1 MKLKKMLL
9 AGLLSASVFSAVG
22 CNNNNNS
29 SSEPIVYDQT
39 VYTEGGNRRLAA
51 DPDTSVV
58 DSFIDLV
65 ISQGGE
71 LVTGGISTYA
81 KFVVL
86 NLLKECGID
95 LRDATTKT
103 LEKIQQQL
111 DQIEARIK
119 ALAERSETIHAEDV
133 FSDLLKELANAQNVY
148 IPLAVYSLGDLVDME
163 NDDSYTEEEV
173 EEVRQA
179 FYNNTVK
186 DLKIN
191 GSPLATYVTTLAGH
205 ILQPNPADTSK
216 DILYYYTL
224 TLGTPDKW
232 SIQRYKNVRNFL
244 AYVDSTL
251 VQCANLAKYQM
262 YYLALGKDR
271 ATLAAYEKIMDEM
284 AKAVNLVNQ
293 KCLNINNSLK
303 DIEDKMKN
311 SINIYLPTNTEYSTR
326 MATLTYNHN
335 DVEGND
341 SRQALLMSYVND
353 SGRHGNHQVAYSLE
367 PGEVTGRV
375 MNDFN
380 DYSKAY
386 CSSSY
391 TLHDYL
397 TYAGFYANN
406 KDLYDK
412 ALGIYNGQWYVDQYG
427 WLHDD
432 KDYSFTYYNDQ
443 GNLVRKNAY
452 QVASYHNWIGT
463 VTRTELRYLDDQYY
477 LCFAR
482 PYGNSQKLDGYYKEV
497 YMSDDKFTVMESCFF
512 APHYYSFI
520 GDKPWPLHDCW

>member
-9 AGLLSASVFSAVG
+9 AGLLSAAVSSVAG
-22 CNNNNNS
+22 CNNNQSAVEADTHNR
-29 SSEPIVYDQT
+29 IVYNLDENNKLT
-39 VYTEGGNRRLAA
+39 A
-51 DPDTSVV
+51 DPDTSIV
-58 DSFIDLV
+58 DSFIDIV

-81 KFVVL
+81 KCVVL

-119 ALAERSETIHAEDV
+119 AIAERSETIHAEDV
-133 FSDLLKELANAQNVY
+133 FNDLLKELHSVSYVY
-148 IPLAVYSLGDLVDME
+148 IPYAVYSLGDLATME
-163 NDDSYTEEEV
+163 NDDSYSEEEC
-173 EEVRQA
+173 EEAREV

-191 GSPLATYVTTLAGH
+191 GSPLASYVTTLAGS
-205 ILQPNPADTSK
+205 ILQPNPSDASK
-216 DILYYYTL
+216 DILYYYNL
-224 TLGTPDKW
+224 TLGAPDRW
-232 SIQRYKNVRNFL
+232 SIQHYKNVRNFI

-251 VQCANLAKYQM
+251 VECANLAKFQM

-271 ATLAAYEKIMDEM
+271 ATLAAYSRIMDDM
-284 AKAVNLVNQ
+284 AKAVNLVNEMF
-293 KCLNINNSLK
+293 LNVNKSLK
-303 DIEDKMKN
+303 DIEDKMN
-311 SINIYLPTNTEYSTR
+311 NHINVYIPTNTEYSTR

-341 SRQALLMSYVND
+341 SRQALLMSYSND
-353 SGRHGNHQVAYSLE
+353 SGKHGAHQVAYSLE
-367 PGEVTGRV
+367 PGEVTARV

-380 DYSKAY
+380 DFKKAY

-397 TYAGFYANN
+397 SYAGFYANN
-406 KDLYDK
+406 KELYDK
-412 ALGIYNGQWYVDQYG
+412 AVGIYNGIWYVDKYG

-443 GNLVRKNAY
+443 GNFVRQNAY
-452 QVASYHNWIGT
+452 QVASYHRWDGKVN
-463 VTRTELRYLDDQYY
+463 RTELRFLDDQYY

-482 PYGNSQKLDGYYKEV
+482 PYGSGQKLDGYYKEV
-497 YMSDDKFTVMESCFF
+497 YMYDELYTVMESCFF
-512 APHYYSFI
+512 SPHYYSFI
-520 GDKPWPLHDCW
+520 GEQTWPLHNCW